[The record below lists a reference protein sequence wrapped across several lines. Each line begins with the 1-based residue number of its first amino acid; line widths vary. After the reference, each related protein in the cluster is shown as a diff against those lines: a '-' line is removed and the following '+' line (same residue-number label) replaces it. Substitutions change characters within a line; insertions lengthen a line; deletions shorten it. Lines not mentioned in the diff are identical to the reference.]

1 MGPWFIRD
9 ETNPFLPGFSLA
21 TLRQLVRRGR
31 IAPDTVIKGP
41 STRQFWSYARNVP
54 GVAHLLGACHV
65 CRAAAKPTDAQCTA
79 CGASFEIPDDREHLG
94 LAPVHLLP
102 GHADAA
108 EVAAAASTERPRW
121 PSNPPV
127 AARNGGPEVDAEALI
142 AARHRRRRANRRTTT
157 AIVIVGVGFIGLAI
171 ALMVAQSAW
180 RSGRS
185 AEASAGSAPAR
196 DGLPKQ
202 PPNSKPTEE
211 TPSSETGTSAGQMG
225 RTSADSSG
233 VIAGVS
239 PFDLAAGLLSA
250 NMDDLPNL
258 IRDAESLV
266 RSLENAD
273 PRLAGAIDA
282 AKARLAAVRAGEK
295 L

>member
-9 ETNPFLPGFSLA
+9 ETNPFLPGFSLS
-21 TLRQLVRRGR
+21 TLRQMVRRGR

-54 GVAHLLGACHV
+54 GVSHLLGACHV
-65 CRAAAKPTDAQCTA
+65 CRAAAKPTDAQCAA

-108 EVAAAASTERPRW
+108 EVAAAASTERSHW
-121 PSNPPV
+121 SSNPPV
-127 AARNGGPEVDAEALI
+127 ATRSIGPVVDAETLI

-157 AIVIVGVGFIGLAI
+157 AIVIVGVGLIGLAV

-180 RSGRS
+180 RFGQS
-185 AEASAGSAPAR
+185 AETSAGSAPAR
-196 DGLPKQ
+196 SGLPKPQ
-202 PPNSKPTEE
+202 PKTKPTEE
-211 TPSSETGTSAGQMG
+211 SPTSETGTNADQIG
-225 RTSADSSG
+225 RTSADRSG
-233 VIAGVS
+233 AIAEGS
-239 PFDLAAGLLSA
+239 PIDLAAGLLSA
-250 NMDDLPNL
+250 NVNELPDLL
-258 IRDAESLV
+258 RAAEALV
-266 RSLENAD
+266 GSLENAD
-273 PRLAGAIDA
+273 PRLAGAIEA